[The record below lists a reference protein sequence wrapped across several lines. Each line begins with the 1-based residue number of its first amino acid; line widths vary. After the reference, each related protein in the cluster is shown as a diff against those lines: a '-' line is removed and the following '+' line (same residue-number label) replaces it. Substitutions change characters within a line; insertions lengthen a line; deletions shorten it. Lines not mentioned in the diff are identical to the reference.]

1 MKTQFIKEI
10 TQEYTVDLI
19 TLKDGRV
26 VGIDGSTIVLYESME
41 DFWDCG
47 NKALP
52 TIELSNKN

>member
-1 MKTQFIKEI
+1 MQFIESI
-10 TQEYTVDLI
+10 TSEYTVDLI

-26 VGIDGSTIVLYESME
+26 VGIDGSTVVLYESM
-41 DFWDCG
+41 DDVWDCN